1 MTQELRELWEEEW
14 IVAAVKE
21 KIHTWGA
28 SEKDRKGG
36 GGGEGKEKERG
47 TGPWL

>member
-1 MTQELRELWEEEW
+1 M
-14 IVAAVKE
+14 AAVKE
-21 KIHTWGA
+21 KKIHTWGA